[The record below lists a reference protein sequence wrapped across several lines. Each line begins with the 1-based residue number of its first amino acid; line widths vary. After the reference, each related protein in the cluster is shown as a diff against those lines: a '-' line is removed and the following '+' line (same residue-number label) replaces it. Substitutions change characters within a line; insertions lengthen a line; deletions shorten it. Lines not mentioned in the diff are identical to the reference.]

1 MYLGIDVSDN
11 QKTIDWKAVQKDG
24 VDFAILR
31 SVRGSGKIDKEFV
44 NNVKGCRSVGMA
56 FDVYK
61 YSYADTIAKAQNEA
75 AQVIQALNSNN
86 ISDITV
92 WWDMEDKSL
101 RPLGRDNLTKLIK
114 AAQTV
119 IESAGFNFGIYC
131 NQDWYNNVL
140 DVRKFDVPFWMA
152 KYPSNAVLGV
162 NVVPNVSGKPKI
174 LPQHEMFGW
183 QYSSKG
189 SVAGIKGNVDLNV
202 IYADITEGSTDKPLS

>member
-75 AQVIQALNSNN
+75 AQVIQAMNSNN

-101 RPLGRDNLTKLIK
+101 RPL
-114 AAQTV
+114 
-119 IESAGFNFGIYC
+119 
-131 NQDWYNNVL
+131 
-140 DVRKFDVPFWMA
+140 
-152 KYPSNAVLGV
+152 
-162 NVVPNVSGKPKI
+162 
-174 LPQHEMFGW
+174 
-183 QYSSKG
+183 
-189 SVAGIKGNVDLNV
+189 
-202 IYADITEGSTDKPLS
+202 